1 MEPRTNPAPAC
12 DAMLVKPSPPADGF
26 PASRPAGFCPGGP
39 AGVEVSDRSG
49 RLPPLAGGV
58 SLPAGPPGRLG
69 ARNAGLDR
77 KIQVL
82 SDPAAGYKSKY
93 YINRPRILMPRQIEV
108 QRKVE
113 VEGGGKISKTRH
125 LGPKPDLNGRNS
137 V

>member
-1 MEPRTNPAPAC
+1 MSYTGRARQAAQEEDGPGEAARFR
-12 DAMLVKPSPPADGF
+12 PPARLRKM
-26 PASRPAGFCPGGP
+26 PADVHG
-39 AGVEVSDRSG
+39 
-49 RLPPLAGGV
+49 LP
-58 SLPAGPPGRLG
+58 LP
-69 ARNAGLDR
+69 
-77 KIQVL
+77 
-82 SDPAAGYKSKY
+82 GYKSKY

>member
-82 SDPAAGYKSKY
+82 SDPAGPAGPPAGPPGR
-93 YINRPRILMPRQIEV
+93 RPPA
-108 QRKVE
+108 
-113 VEGGGKISKTRH
+113 G
-125 LGPKPDLNGRNS
+125 
-137 V
+137 